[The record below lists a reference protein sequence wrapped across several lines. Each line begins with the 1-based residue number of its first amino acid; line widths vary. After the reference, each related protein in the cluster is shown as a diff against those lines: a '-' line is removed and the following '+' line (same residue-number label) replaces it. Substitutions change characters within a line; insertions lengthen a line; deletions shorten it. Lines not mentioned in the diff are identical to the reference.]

1 MGLLTFIRGKSRSRL
16 MRLPSGS
23 FTLDRDGNIMT
34 STLPQTF
41 PTADILQIGQC
52 VLSALH
58 AAEKAQMPLTELIV
72 NYAALRVLARELR
85 GGAIVFLMPQAA
97 NQTSKLTVA
106 GSAGNTN
113 VLAGNTSSN

>member
-1 MGLLTFIRGKSRSRL
+1 MGLLTFIRRKSRSRL

-41 PTADILQIGQC
+41 PASDIQQIGHA
-52 VLSALH
+52 VLTAFRI
-58 AAEKAQMPLTELIV
+58 AEKSQMPLSELIV
-72 NYAALRVLARELR
+72 NFAALRILARELR

-97 NQTSKLTVA
+97 NQTSQLTVA
-106 GSAGNTN
+106 GSSGAAQTTDN
-113 VLAGNTSSN
+113 